1 MSIKQQ
7 LDNDI
12 KTAMLAGDKVLVT
25 TLRGLKAAILNIE
38 VAEGLRSQGLSD
50 EAVTVLFQKEAK
62 KRQESADL
70 FGQGGNVEKQ
80 QAELLEKRI
89 ITNYLPTQLTEDE
102 IVSVVNGVI
111 DELDV
116 SGMQAMGQ
124 VMGVVK
130 AKLGGRADSALVA
143 KIVKEKLS

>member
-1 MSIKQQ
+1 
-7 LDNDI
+7 
-12 KTAMLAGDKVLVT
+12 LAGDKVLVT